1 MRFGVL
7 GDAKIARTKLLPAIR
22 AAGHKVTHLGR
33 RDASAGAD
41 PAWGPVTVTSY
52 DELLQ
57 DPQVDAVYNA
67 LPNHLHVPWSL
78 QALASGKPVLCEK
91 PVALNVDDLDRLA
104 AAAARTGLYVYDGF
118 MVRFHPQW
126 TWLKALDIGRLTQ
139 INAHFS
145 YPPQPDG
152 NIRNYAEWG
161 GGPVWDI
168 GGYCLMAGQML
179 FDGTPRLAGAV
190 VAPEAHLD
198 VERSSAA
205 LVDFTDGQFLTMT
218 VSSGSALS
226 QMVHVVGTDGWARL
240 DVPFNPPPET
250 TARWAHRNHGNDH
263 FLGPGRSVTFP
274 ACDQYQ
280 LMVEDFVAAVNE
292 GRSADLAEA
301 RDLVHILSSIVNA

>member
-1 MRFGVL
+1 
-7 GDAKIARTKLLPAIR
+7 
-22 AAGHKVTHLGR
+22 
-33 RDASAGAD
+33 
-41 PAWGPVTVTSY
+41 VTVTSY
-52 DELLQ
+52 EGLLQ

-78 QALASGKPVLCEK
+78 QALAAGKPVFCEK
-91 PVALNVDDLDRLA
+91 PVALTVDDLDRLA

-126 TWLKALDIGRLTQ
+126 AWLRALDIGRLTQ
-139 INAHFS
+139 ISAHFS

-152 NIRNYAEWG
+152 NIRNYAAWG

-168 GGYCLMAGQML
+168 GGYCLIAGQML
-179 FDGTPRLAGAV
+179 FGGTPRLAGAAV
-190 VAPEAHLD
+190 EGEAHLD

-205 LVDFTDGQFLTMT
+205 LVDFGDGQFLTMS

-250 TARWAHRNHGNDH
+250 TARWAHHDHGKDQL
-263 FLGPGRSVTFP
+263 LGPGRLVTFP

-280 LMVEDFVAAVNE
+280 LMVEDFVEAVNT
-292 GRSADLAEA
+292 GRPADLAQA
-301 RDLVHILSSIVNA
+301 RDLAGILSSIVAT